1 MAVRKPGLISLFDVY
16 GTLTAPRKVYS
27 DSIYNMKYTIFV
39 AFRLGLVIKHH
50 QARSNASVVVLMEE
64 EDIIVFG
71 FSEIRRIEKLLA
83 LITYPPSLKLK
94 KSPVVL
100 PLLLY

>member
-16 GTLTAPRKVYS
+16 GTLTAPRKNCCLCYLAWSLNLEPEFTNIIDLEKARQWKVYS

-50 QARSNASVVVLMEE
+50 QARS
-64 EDIIVFG
+64 
-71 FSEIRRIEKLLA
+71 K
-83 LITYPPSLKLK
+83 
-94 KSPVVL
+94 
-100 PLLLY
+100 